1 MWRDTQESLWF
12 CPASVLN
19 YRLNLN
25 NLHGHLLHYTKQ
37 TLKKFTLMNRARD
50 TQVESNCWIKP
61 LQEICLYR
69 YQTWTK
75 MTRENITA
83 PSHLNNTSTSDSVF
97 KVYFLRC
104 TAVVSF
110 NIFSVYIIHEKIWTV
125 RRRWSSKII
134 YIVYIILESHIHTLH
149 TTNEPI
155 KQTEEPTTKQSEKLE
170 KQRK

>member
-1 MWRDTQESLWF
+1 MCCQGVIWIRINQRLMWRDTQESLWF

-19 YRLNLN
+19 YRLNQN

-83 PSHLNNTSTSDSVF
+83 LSHLNNTSTSDSAF
-97 KVYFLRC
+97 KVYFVLLFLFR
-104 TAVVSF
+104 TPVIKFV
-110 NIFSVYIIHEKIWTV
+110 N
-125 RRRWSSKII
+125 I
-134 YIVYIILESHIHTLH
+134 YIFLK
-149 TTNEPI
+149 PF
-155 KQTEEPTTKQSEKLE
+155 EEWHVALL
-170 KQRK
+170 